1 MLAPAVMGS
10 SGGMGGATPAQT
22 LNSSYFPDG
31 YVNQATTIE
40 PVSRRSDGC
49 GRLAAAQLRHRRG
62 LIFQAADC
70 HACRAYS
77 CTF

>member
-1 MLAPAVMGS
+1 MRRVGGLKVTMALAVVAFGALMLAPAVMGS

-40 PVSRRSDGC
+40 PVV
-49 GRLAAAQLRHRRG
+49 A
-62 LIFQAADC
+62 
-70 HACRAYS
+70 
-77 CTF
+77 TF